1 MKTVLVIDDEKQI
14 VELLEF
20 ILEKSGFEVIS
31 AVNGAFGFRKYKE
44 LEPDLVIVDIFMPK
58 KNGMETIDDILDIN
72 NDCKI
77 IAISGGGRIINM
89 DEKIKR
95 LKELGVSFLSK
106 PFEEDELISLVNEV
120 LDK

>member
-1 MKTVLVIDDEKQI
+1 MKSVLVIDDEKQI

-20 ILEKSGFEVIS
+20 VLEKNGYKVIT
-31 AVNGAFGFRKYKE
+31 AANGAFGFRKYKE

-58 KNGMETIDDILDIN
+58 KNGMETIDDIMDIN